1 MNIFDPPVWICG
13 FCTLLAMIASANTLA
28 LRRYSRVRLEERFT
42 RQGKRERIA
51 LFDNDEEALVSA
63 TALLRLLANIIVV
76 LSIWKMSDR
85 VAAKPWQSYLIT
97 LLGGGGVLMV
107 FSVAIPNAWAR
118 YAAEPLLEFSY
129 AALLSLRKVLS
140 PIIAIVHIFDPFVRR
155 LAGVAPGESDA
166 AEEEILEAVTEGE
179 REGVVDEGEKR
190 MIENVL
196 ELDERT
202 AGQVMTPRTEIHAV
216 PLESTLIQVHKII
229 DEFGHSRLP
238 VYDGSLDRVV
248 GVLYAKD
255 LLRYLENSTADFSI
269 TKTMRPAVFVPES
282 KLLTDLLTEL
292 KGKKVHIAVVLDE
305 YGGTAGLVTVEDIL
319 EEIVGEI
326 EDEYEPTL
334 PSEIRR
340 IDSHTVEIDARA
352 RVDEL
357 NDQLDLHLPEDN
369 DYETIGGFVSSHLGI
384 IPEVGHSFAYNN
396 NTYTVVDAEPRK
408 INRLRL
414 QLGEAVGK

>member
-1 MNIFDPPVWICG
+1 MNILNPPVWICAIS
-13 FCTLLAMIASANTLA
+13 TLLSMMASANTLA
-28 LRRYSRVRLEERFT
+28 LRHYSRARLEERFS
-42 RQGKRERIA
+42 RQRKRDRIA
-51 LFDNDEEALVSA
+51 LFDNDEDALVSA

-76 LSIWKMSDR
+76 LSIWQMSHRSD
-85 VAAKPWQSYLIT
+85 AQPWRSYLVA

-129 AALLSLRKVLS
+129 PALLALRKVLS
-140 PIIAIVHIFDPFVRR
+140 PAISFVHMFDPFVRR
-155 LAGVAPGESDA
+155 LAGVVPGESDA
-166 AEEEILEAVTEGE
+166 TEEEILEAVTEGE

-202 AGQVMTPRTEIHAV
+202 AGQVMTPRTDIHAV
-216 PLESTLIQVHKII
+216 PLEATLEQVHKLI
-229 DEFGHSRLP
+229 DEVGHSRLP

-255 LLRYLENSTADFSI
+255 LLRYLENSAADFSI
-269 TKTMRPAVFVPES
+269 AKNMRSAVFVPES
-282 KLLTDLLTEL
+282 KLLNDLLTEL
-292 KGKKVHIAVVLDE
+292 KAKKVHIAVVLDE
-305 YGGTAGLVTVEDIL
+305 YGGTAGLVTVEDII

-340 IDSHTVEIDARA
+340 IDSTTVEIDARA

-369 DYETIGGFVSSHLGI
+369 DYETIGGFVSSHLGT
-384 IPEVGHSFAYNN
+384 IPEAGHSFAYNN
-396 NTYTVVDAEPRK
+396 TTFTVLDAEPRK

-414 QLGEAVGK
+414 QMGDVG